1 MDWMTITLLVVI
13 GVGLIAVDFYLP
25 GFVLASIGTVLM
37 LAALVMCGAVYGWPG
52 VWVLLPVELAL
63 GIAAAVFALKY
74 FPQTKAGKKL
84 ILAQTQDGVRAQTQR
99 GAEWIGHEGVAQT
112 VLRPSG
118 VALVDG
124 KRLDVQ
130 AESGMI
136 AAGSAIKV
144 VSVQDNNIIVR
155 KA

>member
-1 MDWMTITLLVVI
+1 
-13 GVGLIAVDFYLP
+13 
-25 GFVLASIGTVLM
+25 
-37 LAALVMCGAVYGWPG
+37 
-52 VWVLLPVELAL
+52 
-63 GIAAAVFALKY
+63 
-74 FPQTKAGKKL
+74 
-84 ILAQTQDGVRAQTQR
+84 
-99 GAEWIGHEGVAQT
+99 VAQT